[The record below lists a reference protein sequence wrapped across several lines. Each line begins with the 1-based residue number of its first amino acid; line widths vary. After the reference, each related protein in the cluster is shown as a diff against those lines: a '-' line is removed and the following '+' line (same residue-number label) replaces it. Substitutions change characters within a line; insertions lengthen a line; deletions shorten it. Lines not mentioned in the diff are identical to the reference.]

1 MPNSILPR
9 LSAIALLLALA
20 APPAHAALA
29 KGAKAPR
36 FSTPA
41 ALAGKPF
48 AFSLA
53 KSLAKGPVVLYF
65 FPKTFTQGCT
75 IEAHEFAEQSPAFDK
90 LGATVIGM
98 SADSIAELQRFSREA
113 CRDKFAVGIASPA
126 MIKAYDVAMAVQP
139 GRSER
144 VSYVIAPDGSVLYV
158 HADRDPR
165 GHITGTLEAVKAWR
179 AQNKGKKG

>member
-1 MPNSILPR
+1 MLLRRLVIAALPF
-9 LSAIALLLALA
+9 ALA
-20 APPAHAALA
+20 MPAAQAALPQ
-29 KGAKAPR
+29 GAKAPP

-41 ALAGKPF
+41 AQAGKPF

-75 IEAHEFAEQSPAFDK
+75 IEAHEFAEKTPEFETF
-90 LGATVIGM
+90 GATVIGM

-113 CRDKFAVGIASPA
+113 CRDKFAVGIASRA
-126 MIKAYDVAMAVQP
+126 MIKAYDVAMAVEP

-144 VSYVIAPDGSVLYV
+144 VSYVIAPDGRILYV
-158 HADRDPR
+158 HNDRDPR
-165 GHITGTLEAVKAWR
+165 GHITGTLAAVKAWR
-179 AQNKGKKG
+179 AQHPAKRAKR